1 MRIITYIITFYYNH
15 FYLDLDQL
23 SFVQQNLSDFRLSK
37 KEPRKKS
44 ELYYLIK
51 SRPTRD
57 LNLLSPLDDS
67 VHGGLSIENY

>member
-23 SFVQQNLSDFRLSK
+23 SFVQQNLSDSRLSK

-44 ELYYLIK
+44 EFNILFDKIK
-51 SRPTRD
+51 ADARFEPPVTPR
-57 LNLLSPLDDS
+57 
-67 VHGGLSIENY
+67 